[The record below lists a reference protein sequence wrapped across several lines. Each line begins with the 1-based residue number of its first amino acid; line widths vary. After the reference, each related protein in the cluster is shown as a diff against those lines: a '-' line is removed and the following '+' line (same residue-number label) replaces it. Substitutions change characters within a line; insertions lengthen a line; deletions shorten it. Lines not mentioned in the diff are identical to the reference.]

1 MKNFAH
7 RGFSG
12 NYPENT
18 MIAFEQACKIPGCDG
33 IELDVHLTKDGEMVI
48 IHDEWLDRTCT
59 NGKGFVKDMAFAD
72 FKDLDFSYTF
82 AGKVE
87 KQHIPTLA
95 EYFDLV
101 KQYDIVTNIELKT
114 SVIEYPGI
122 EERVF
127 GLIKEYG
134 LDEKIIIS
142 SFNHHSVMRFKKL
155 APHIKCG
162 LLTES
167 WLLDAADYMAKSGV
181 ECYHPIFT
189 NILGGKVKEFHD
201 RGIEVNV
208 WTVNEPDYVRMMLQ
222 EGVDIVIGNY
232 PDKTAEV
239 LKSSN
244 NL

>member
-18 MIAFEQACKIPGCDG
+18 MLAFEKACNVKGCDG
-33 IELDVHLTKDGEMVI
+33 IELDVHFSKDGELVI
-48 IHDEWLDRTCT
+48 IHDEWVDRTST
-59 NGKGFVKDMAFAD
+59 NGKGFVKD
-72 FKDLDFSYTF
+72 KTLTELKELDFSYTF
-82 AGKVE
+82 AGKCE
-87 KQHIPTLA
+87 PQRIPTLT

-101 KQYDIVTNIELKT
+101 KQYDLVTNVELKT

-122 EERVF
+122 EERVYA
-127 GLIKEYG
+127 LIKEYG

-142 SFNHHSVMRFKKL
+142 SFNHHSVLRFKKL

-167 WLLDAADYMAKSGV
+167 WLIDAADYVAKTGV

-189 NILGGKVKEFHD
+189 NIIGGKVAEFKN

-222 EGVDIVIGNY
+222 EGVDIVIGNF

-239 LKSSN
+239 LAGI
-244 NL
+244 